1 MLSRGLPSA
10 GSSSLPQP
18 PAWSPTA
25 KRCRQRVDCPVTLAS
40 SSVATPLR
48 VRVIVALPA
57 SAWLRLRSAAKR
69 TSPPCWRESCAT
81 EIEALPGDS
90 CVVASSRMRTFCGSE
105 SNAVMRVS
113 QRGSSGCQ
121 LLACRSEAI
130 QISAVPAWFSISQ
143 SSAVCSMAGRSAAVS
158 VGCVSGSSSSE
169 GALAISRA
177 FRVALSSSTR
187 WLACSNSPAAS
198 ASILSAY
205 SRRDSSAPAT
215 LDSMLAERSTSSRMV
230 SGAAASAQPIQP
242 PTSGRARKINSAS
255 TARMRIN
262 MMSRLRS
269 LAWLVE
275 LRVAARRNCIA
286 AHCLGRCRM
295 RLIR

>member
-1 MLSRGLPSA
+1 
-10 GSSSLPQP
+10 
-18 PAWSPTA
+18 
-25 KRCRQRVDCPVTLAS
+25 
-40 SSVATPLR
+40 
-48 VRVIVALPA
+48 
-57 SAWLRLRSAAKR
+57 
-69 TSPPCWRESCAT
+69 
-81 EIEALPGDS
+81 
-90 CVVASSRMRTFCGSE
+90 
-105 SNAVMRVS
+105 
-113 QRGSSGCQ
+113 
-121 LLACRSEAI
+121 
-130 QISAVPAWFSISQ
+130 
-143 SSAVCSMAGRSAAVS
+143 MAGRSAAVS
-158 VGCVSGSSSSE
+158 VGFVSGHSSSDA
-169 GALAISRA
+169 ALGSSLAC
-177 FRVALSSSTR
+177 RVALSSSTR

-205 SRRDSSAPAT
+205 SRRDSSASAT
-215 LDSMLAERSTSSRMV
+215 RDSILAERSTSSRMV

>member
-1 MLSRGLPSA
+1 
-10 GSSSLPQP
+10 
-18 PAWSPTA
+18 
-25 KRCRQRVDCPVTLAS
+25 
-40 SSVATPLR
+40 
-48 VRVIVALPA
+48 
-57 SAWLRLRSAAKR
+57 
-69 TSPPCWRESCAT
+69 
-81 EIEALPGDS
+81 
-90 CVVASSRMRTFCGSE
+90 
-105 SNAVMRVS
+105 
-113 QRGSSGCQ
+113 
-121 LLACRSEAI
+121 
-130 QISAVPAWFSISQ
+130 
-143 SSAVCSMAGRSAAVS
+143 MAGRSAAVS
-158 VGCVSGSSSSE
+158 VCFVSGHSSSDA
-169 GALAISRA
+169 ALGSSLAC
-177 FRVALSSSTR
+177 RVALSSSTR

-215 LDSMLAERSTSSRMV
+215 RDSMLAERSTSSRMV